1 MDSGSL
7 RGLLLVYKDIER
19 LITDMIY
26 EKGRYRKLH
35 AIKQSRQ
42 VVETFLFAL

>member
-1 MDSGSL
+1 MYA
-7 RGLLLVYKDIER
+7 VI
-19 LITDMIY
+19 DMIY
-26 EKGRYRKLH
+26 EKGRHRKMH